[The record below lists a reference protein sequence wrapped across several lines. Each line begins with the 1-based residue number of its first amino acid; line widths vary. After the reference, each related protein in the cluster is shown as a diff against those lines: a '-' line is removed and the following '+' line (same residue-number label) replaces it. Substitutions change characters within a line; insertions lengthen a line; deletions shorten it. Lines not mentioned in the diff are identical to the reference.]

1 MEHSYL
7 TKEFPRVPSSPAA
20 VITGCRHRRLPSSPA
35 AVIAGCRHRRLP
47 SSPAAVIAG
56 CRHRRLPSLP
66 AAVIAG
72 CRHRRLAGCRHR
84 RLPSSP
90 AIIYQTIVYLF
101 HFSLNRHS
109 VPLFLT
115 YRKRWPSKLIFFP
128 SYVFLTSLFL

>member
-20 VITGCRHRRLPSSPA
+20 VIAGCRHRRLPSSPA

-56 CRHRRLPSLP
+56 CRHRRLPSSP
-66 AAVIAG
+66 AAG
-72 CRHRRLAGCRHR
+72 CRHRRLT
-84 RLPSSP
+84 SSP

-115 YRKRWPSKLIFFP
+115 YRKTLAI
-128 SYVFLTSLFL
+128 